1 MGILIISSAALITLS
16 ALYRSYWSVRARW
29 AYALAWMG
37 SVTIILLWS
46 GSLLYVGVAQCL
58 IGAAMLIH
66 LRIAHRIE
74 L

>member
-1 MGILIISSAALITLS
+1 
-16 ALYRSYWSVRARW
+16 
-29 AYALAWMG
+29 MG
-37 SVTIILLWS
+37 SVAIILLWS

>member
-37 SVTIILLWS
+37 SVAIILLWS
-46 GSLLYVGVAQCL
+46 GSLLYVGVA
-58 IGAAMLIH
+58 
-66 LRIAHRIE
+66 LRWTPNVRQGGRVG
-74 L
+74 